1 MKSEHIINLIE
12 SAPLADLKESDLV
25 SVRAHA
31 SICTSCNQ
39 AFQAARISALLLK
52 EHAAEVFEPTP
63 FFQTRVL
70 AALRERQNEL
80 WSWSRMWRATGALAS
95 SMVATVAAI
104 AVLTFVVPGLRSEP
118 TVSDVTA
125 AGNVYSAEEVV
136 LNQSDLPE
144 NQMDQISDAQVL
156 TTLYGAEEEVK

>member
-1 MKSEHIINLIE
+1 MKDEHIINLIE

-25 SVRAHA
+25 IVRAHA
-31 SICTSCNQ
+31 GVCASCNQ

-52 EHAAEVFEPTP
+52 EYAAETFEPTS

-70 AALRERQNEL
+70 AALRERQNEQ

-104 AVLTFVVPGLRSEP
+104 AVLTFVVPGLQSEP
-118 TVSDVTA
+118 AVSDLTA
-125 AGNVYSAEEVV
+125 AGNAYSAEEVV
-136 LNQSDLPE
+136 LDQSDLSE
-144 NQMDQISDAQVL
+144 NQVDQISDGQVL
-156 TTLYGAEEEVK
+156 SALYGADEER